1 MMIACDLGSNTLR
14 IVQYDCKTQKR
25 IQEFEQVV
33 RTAQDIYKTKKISQK
48 SIERIRQALAKA
60 QKIFDFS
67 QDEIYAVTTEA
78 MRQASNSKEIIE
90 QINDEFGITFEIID
104 GKEEARLTLIGIEG
118 GLKEANKN
126 LKSYCMMDLGGA
138 STEISFIQ
146 EGKTLSKSFAFG
158 IVTVA
163 ERYKN
168 LENIEKNIDSIL
180 LHVKNFLLENDIQPQ
195 EYENFVATAGTP
207 TSVAAFLDGLDYKSY
222 DHEKINGKTL
232 HVKDFRN
239 SLERLLQLNEK
250 EQEFWVGTNRS
261 ELICAGIVI
270 IERLM
275 QILDFHECIVIDNGL
290 REGLAIE
297 KCNTL
302 AKNESIKY

>member
-1 MMIACDLGSNTLR
+1 MIACDLGSNTLR
-14 IVQYDCKTQKR
+14 IVQLDCKTQKR

-33 RTAQDIYKTKKISQK
+33 RTAKDIYKTKIICEE
-48 SIERIRQALAKA
+48 SIERIKQALREA
-60 QKIFDFS
+60 QKVFDFS
-67 QDEIYAVTTEA
+67 KDKVYAVTTEA
-78 MRQASNSKEIIE
+78 MRQANNSDAIIE

-104 GKEEARLTLIGIEG
+104 GKEEARLTLVGIEG

-138 STEISFIQ
+138 STEISFIK
-146 EGKTLSKSFAFG
+146 EGKTVTKSFSFG

-163 ERYKN
+163 EKYRN
-168 LENIEKNIDSIL
+168 LENIEKNINTIL
-180 LHVKNFLLENDIQPQ
+180 SHVKSFLKQNNINLK

-232 HVKDFRN
+232 HVSDFRN
-239 SLERLLQLNEK
+239 SLEHLLKLNEE

-275 QILDFHECIVIDNGL
+275 QILDFNECIVIDNGL

-302 AKNESIKY
+302 SKKGVIKY